1 MAAHRLEV
9 VKRHLTSQPALNTT
23 SSTLVSGRTF
33 ALTQEDLDFYDKNGF
48 FVVRGLYD
56 RSELEGYRQRFQE
69 ICQSQEK
76 PPFMTIMKDVASR
89 KGEMSEYTVNKIQ
102 DFQKDSVLSQYCSHP
117 RVLDIVE
124 ALIGR
129 DIMAM
134 HTMLINKPPDTG
146 NQTSRHPL
154 HQDLWY
160 FPFRPPD
167 KIVCSW
173 TAMEFVHR
181 GNGCLVVLPGTH
193 KGELLKHS
201 YPQWQVGWCYCVT
214 CMLHTDCVQLYASV
228 LAGAHHN
235 AYL

>member
-1 MAAHRLEV
+1 MAARRLEV
-9 VKRHLTSQPALNTT
+9 VKRHLTGQPRLNTT
-23 SSTLVSGRTF
+23 SATLVSGKTF
-33 ALTQEDLDFYDKNGF
+33 ALTQDDLDFYDKNGF
-48 FVVRGLYD
+48 FVVKGLYD
-56 RSELEGYRQRFQE
+56 RVDLDGYRQRFQE
-69 ICQSQEK
+69 ICQAKQK

-89 KGEMSEYTVNKIQ
+89 KDEKSEYTVNKIQ
-102 DFQKDSVLSQYCSHP
+102 DFQLDSVLSQYCSRP
-117 RVLDIVE
+117 EVLDIVE
-124 ALIGR
+124 ALIGP

-201 YPQWQVGWCYCVT
+201 YPQWQVGWCLCVSG
-214 CMLHTDCVQLYASV
+214 MIHTDC
-228 LAGAHHN
+228 
-235 AYL
+235 AYSCVP